1 MVQTNDGNNDKDSND
16 DDSNDDDNIADDDNT
31 YLVMEAGTNT
41 CVDGYQRL
49 ASATKC
55 ESYADY
61 RSISYGG
68 PGSFNAYPKGCFLY
82 TDTDNNEIYYNTAD
96 GNLGRDTAKPI
107 CKPLSSPWSS
117 TPSSKPSIS
126 VLPTPSPTSTPSSV
140 FDTYLVMEAG
150 ANKCVDWYQ
159 RLASATKCKSYADY
173 RDIHY
178 FDTINYNT
186 HPKGCVLD
194 THYNDIYFNTA
205 DGNLGQDTAKPICK
219 PLSSPWSWT
228 PSSKPSISVLTTPPP
243 TFTPSSVF
251 DTYLVMQAGTNK
263 CVDGYQRLASA
274 TKCESFADYRSI
286 SYG

>member
-68 PGSFNAYPKGCFLY
+68 PGSNNAYPKGCFLY
-82 TDTDNNEIYYNTAD
+82 TDTDYYLIYYNTAD
-96 GNLGRDTAKPI
+96 GNLGQDAAKPI

-150 ANKCVDWYQ
+150 TNKCVDGYQ

-173 RDIHY
+173 RGISY
-178 FDTINYNT
+178 YGTVNYNGV
-186 HPKGCVLD
+186 PKGCVLYTID
-194 THYNDIYFNTA
+194 NLPAYIYFNTA
-205 DGNLGQDTAKPICK
+205 DGNSVWDTAKPICK

-228 PSSKPSISVLTTPPP
+228 PSSKPSISVLP
-243 TFTPSSVF
+243 TPSSVF
-251 DTYLVMQAGTNK
+251 DTYLVMEAGTNK
-263 CVDGYQRLASA
+263 CVDGYQRLA
-274 TKCESFADYRSI
+274 
-286 SYG
+286 

>member
-68 PGSFNAYPKGCFLY
+68 PGSNNAYPKGCFLY
-82 TDTDNNEIYYNTAD
+82 TDTDYY
-96 GNLGRDTAKPI
+96 L
-107 CKPLSSPWSS
+107 
-117 TPSSKPSIS
+117 
-126 VLPTPSPTSTPSSV
+126 
-140 FDTYLVMEAG
+140 
-150 ANKCVDWYQ
+150 
-159 RLASATKCKSYADY
+159 
-173 RDIHY
+173 
-178 FDTINYNT
+178 
-186 HPKGCVLD
+186 
-194 THYNDIYFNTA
+194 IYFNTA

-219 PLSSPWSWT
+219 PLSSPWSST
-228 PSSKPSISVLTTPPP
+228 PSSKPSISTPSP
-243 TFTPSSVF
+243 TSKPSISTPSPTSTPSSSVF
-251 DTYLVMQAGTNK
+251 DTYLVMEAGTNK

-274 TKCESFADYRSI
+274 TKCESYADYRSI
-286 SYG
+286 SYGGLGIFYAYPKGCFLYTESYTDTDDIGIYYNTADGNLGRDTAKP

>member
-61 RSISYGG
+61 RGTSYDGT
-68 PGSFNAYPKGCFLY
+68 GSDNAYPKGCVLY
-82 TDTDNNEIYYNTAD
+82 TYNNLPSYIYFNTAD
-96 GNLGRDTAKPI
+96 GNLGQDTAKPI

-150 ANKCVDWYQ
+150 
-159 RLASATKCKSYADY
+159 
-173 RDIHY
+173 
-178 FDTINYNT
+178 
-186 HPKGCVLD
+186 
-194 THYNDIYFNTA
+194 
-205 DGNLGQDTAKPICK
+205 
-219 PLSSPWSWT
+219 
-228 PSSKPSISVLTTPPP
+228 
-243 TFTPSSVF
+243 
-251 DTYLVMQAGTNK
+251 TNK

-274 TKCESFADYRSI
+274 TKCELYADYRSI
-286 SYG
+286 SYGGTGNKNAFPKGCFLYSDTDYYLIYYNTADGNLGQDTAEPICKPLSSL